1 VSDAAQTN
9 IDHARRCLLS
19 ADLLFKDGDYAGAV
33 NRLYYCVFH
42 GVRALLSNDSV
53 EFKKH
58 SAVIAYFREKYVKTG
73 IFEKRMS
80 EIIGDLF
87 DERNGSDYNDLYF
100 IDRDGVEL
108 KIDNACYFLNK
119 ICDYLATNP
128 VRG

>member
-1 VSDAAQTN
+1 
-9 IDHARRCLLS
+9 
-19 ADLLFKDGDYAGAV
+19 LFKDGDYAGAV

-42 GVRALLSNDSV
+42 CVRALLSNDSV

-73 IFEKRMS
+73 IFEKRLS

-100 IDRDGVEL
+100 IDYDSIEL
-108 KIDNACYFLNK
+108 KIENATYFLNK
-119 ICDYLATNP
+119 ICDYLATNSTAS
-128 VRG
+128 

>member
-1 VSDAAQTN
+1 VCNGVQLN
-9 IDHARRCLLS
+9 IKQARRCLLS
-19 ADLLFKDGDYAGAV
+19 ADILLKDGDYAGAV

-42 GVRALLSNDSV
+42 CVKALLSNDSV

-100 IDRDGVEL
+100 IDGDGVAI
-108 KIDNACYFLNK
+108 KIEDATYFLNK
-119 ICDYLATNP
+119 ICEYLKIDSN
-128 VRG
+128 